1 MLDIRIDDYFASDF
15 NMCMVERPKIPTAK
29 REVEYIKVPGRH
41 GSLTKKG
48 AFEDV
53 PLTIKFNLLED
64 ENAKP
69 LIRRIKSW
77 LLNGKVLHFDD
88 DVVYR
93 KIKNVEIDDIENQ
106 IEEYGGFEAT
116 FTFDPFEYV
125 EDETIILTTPGVL
138 YNPGTEKSDPKIV
151 IAGSG
156 TVNITINDVTF
167 QVKDIVDSVIID
179 SELLEAYKGTTNMN
193 NKMIGNFPVFDV
205 ENNSITWTGTVQSL
219 TITPRWRYI

>member
-1 MLDIRIDDYFASDF
+1 MLDVRIDDYFASDF
-15 NMCMVERPKIPTAK
+15 RMCMVERPKIPTAK

-125 EDETIILTTPGVL
+125 EDETIILTTPGLV

-151 IAGSG
+151 ITGNG

-167 QVKDIVDSVIID
+167 QVKDIVGSVIID

-205 ENNSITWTGTVQSL
+205 ESNSITWTGTVQSL

>member
-1 MLDIRIDDYFASDF
+1 MLDVRIDDYFASEF
-15 NMCMVERPKIPTAK
+15 CMCMVERPKIPTAK
-29 REVEYIKVPGRH
+29 RDVEYIKVPGRH

-64 ENAKP
+64 ENVKP

-116 FTFDPFEYV
+116 FTCDPFEYV
-125 EDETIILTTPGVL
+125 EDETIILTTPGLV

-151 IAGSG
+151 ITGNG

-167 QVKDIVDSVIID
+167 QVKDIASSVVID
-179 SELLEAYKGTTNMN
+179 SEILEAYKGTTNMN